1 MMTLSPPKTALLTK
15 LLLALWALMLASF
28 TVAGSKIVDVRLWQ
42 APDNTRIVF
51 DLASPV
57 EHKIFTLDNPPRVV
71 LDIDNVSFNKSFDAL
86 DIKNSPILNI
96 RSAKKG
102 QNNLRVVFDL
112 REQVKLKSFLLR
124 KNAEADD
131 RLVVDLFQ
139 KSQSK
144 QVIAKTVGDVKKHN
158 RDLII
163 AIDAGHG
170 GEDPGAIG
178 PKRIYEKHVVLAIAK
193 KLAAKINREKGYK
206 AVLIRDGDYYIGL
219 AERRNLA
226 RKAGA
231 DMFIS
236 VHADA
241 FTNPQAHGSSV
252 YALSSRGATSATA
265 KFLAN
270 KENQSDMVGGVS
282 LSDKDE
288 ILSSVLVDL
297 SMTHKMASSMEAGS
311 RVLTHMDKISRL
323 HSRHVE
329 KAAFAV
335 LKTLDIPSLLIET
348 GFISNPG
355 EAKKLASSRY
365 QDKMANA
372 IFSGVHD
379 YFREKAPED
388 TYIANKYSKQRGGVY
403 VVASGDTLSAIAQRY
418 AVSTQDLR
426 QYNQL
431 SSYSLQIGQKLKIPK
446 H

>member
-1 MMTLSPPKTALLTK
+1 MKMFERLKASLFARLFIACWAFTLPDFAI
-15 LLLALWALMLASF
+15 AASE
-28 TVAGSKIVDVRLWQ
+28 IVDVRLWQ

-51 DLASPV
+51 DLAGPV
-57 EHKIFTLDNPPRVV
+57 EHRIFTLDNPPRVV
-71 LDIDNVSFNKSFDAL
+71 LDIDNVTFKAGFGQL
-86 DIKNSPILNI
+86 DIKNSPII
-96 RSAKKG
+96 SVRSAKKD

-112 REQVKLKSFLLR
+112 REPVKLKSFLLR

-144 QVIAKTVGDVKKHN
+144 QVISKTVGDIKKHN

-178 PKRIYEKHVVLAIAK
+178 PNKAYEKHVVLAISK
-193 KLAAKINREKGYK
+193 KLADKINREPGYK

-219 AERRNLA
+219 AERRTLA

-265 KFLAN
+265 QFLAN

-355 EAKKLASSRY
+355 EAKKLASSHY
-365 QDKMANA
+365 QNNMASA
-372 IFSGVHD
+372 IFSGIHD
-379 YFREKAPED
+379 YYRERAPED
-388 TYIANKYSKQRGGVY
+388 TLIANKFSKQRGGVY
-403 VVASGDTLSAIAQRY
+403 VVSSGDTLSAIAQRY

-426 QYNQL
+426 QHNQL
-431 SSYSLQIGQKLKIPK
+431 SSYSLQIGQELKIPK
-446 H
+446 P